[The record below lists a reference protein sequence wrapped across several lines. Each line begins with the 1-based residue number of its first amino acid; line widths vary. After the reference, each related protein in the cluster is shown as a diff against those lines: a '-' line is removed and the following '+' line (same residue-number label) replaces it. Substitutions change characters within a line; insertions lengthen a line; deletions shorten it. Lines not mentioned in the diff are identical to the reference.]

1 MDYLH
6 CLPVMSD
13 VIIAKN
19 YLTEEELKILNNLV
33 SGYFDFAE
41 IQAIRHNPMY
51 MDDYIKQ
58 LDTITDENRKDV
70 SNVFDD
76 LMSSKTINDIIKYE
90 IAY

>member
-1 MDYLH
+1 
-6 CLPVMSD
+6 MSD

-90 IAY
+90 IAYLYRI

>member
-1 MDYLH
+1 MRQFD
-6 CLPVMSD
+6 LPVMSD

>member
-1 MDYLH
+1 
-6 CLPVMSD
+6 MSD
-13 VIIAKN
+13 VIIDKN